1 MKTCF
6 FLPLSRRHLAGC
18 CSSAASRLPQTEQ
31 NSAPPLLA
39 NQNELTADRFSKN
52 TNSNTRQSSISL
64 LLSLAY
70 QSGATANRGHIPLK
84 ETEILLFE
92 HRFSVSLVASSQ
104 EGGRGWNACDQQG
117 QSIKDHRCCDWRS
130 GLCVTAVQTCPK
142 ASRPLGKNTQL
153 PLQTHWLLN
162 K

>member
-31 NSAPPLLA
+31 NSAGPPSSLA
-39 NQNELTADRFSKN
+39 IQNELTADRFSKN
-52 TNSNTRQSSISL
+52 TNSYTRQSSVSL

-70 QSGATANRGHIPLK
+70 QSRATANRGHIPLK
-84 ETEILLFE
+84 ETEILLLE
-92 HRFSVSLVASSQ
+92 HRFSVSLVASSRG
-104 EGGRGWNACDQQG
+104 GGRGWNACDQQG

-130 GLCVTAVQTCPK
+130 GLCVTAVQTRPK
-142 ASRPLGKNTQL
+142 ASRPLG
-153 PLQTHWLLN
+153 
-162 K
+162 